1 MSQDY
6 LNAWFPVG
14 VYLVI
19 LVGFAA
25 LLIILSHLIQPRNIP
40 RRKEFTE
47 PFECGLKSSGLPLGR
62 YPVKY
67 YLAAIMFVVFDL
79 EAIFL
84 YPWAV
89 CLQAFKDA
97 GLAWLWF
104 SEMLVFII
112 ILLAGYAFILAKGV
126 FAWPEE

>member
-1 MSQDY
+1 MGQDY
-6 LNAWFPVG
+6 LNAWLPVG
-14 VYLVI
+14 VYLAI

-25 LLIILSHLIQPRNIP
+25 LLIILSHILQPRRVP
-40 RRKEFTE
+40 TRREFRE
-47 PFECGLKSSGLPLGR
+47 PFECGLKSDGLPPGR

-89 CLQAFKDA
+89 CFQQYKDA

-104 SEMLVFII
+104 SEMLAFIL

-126 FAWPEE
+126 FGWPEE